1 MSDRA
6 GIMPGMTQRTTAP
19 GQPAAVDEG
28 SLDRPALEARL
39 AGLRGELTGYC
50 HRMLG
55 SPFEADDAAQETM
68 IRAWRALDR
77 FEGRSSLRTWLYRI
91 ATNVCADLAAGRAR
105 QARPMDLTSPGAP
118 AAPPPETTWVLP
130 SPDLVV
136 LGVPGPVDPAELA
149 VARESVRL
157 ALVVA
162 LRRLAPRQRAVLILR
177 EVLGWSAAETAD
189 LLDTSVA
196 AVNSALQRAR
206 AAVAAAGPEPI
217 RGDDPGQR
225 ELLAQYV
232 TAFER
237 YDMTALTALLR
248 ADATMSMPPPGRWLR
263 GQADHTTFMRGTG
276 SGRECSRLVPATVT
290 GQPAPLADA
299 GSRRPEGGR
308 RGRRPGRDGRRRPAR
323 PVIAAVEDR

>member
-1 MSDRA
+1 
-6 GIMPGMTQRTTAP
+6 MPGMTQRRTAP
-19 GQPAAVDEG
+19 GQPEAVDEG
-28 SLDRPALEARL
+28 SPDRPALEAHL

-50 HRMLG
+50 YRVLG

-91 ATNVCADLAAGRAR
+91 ATNVCNDLAASRAR
-105 QARPMDLTSPGAP
+105 QARPIDLTGPGAP
-118 AAPPPETTWVLP
+118 AGPPAAPLPETTWVLP
-130 SPDLVV
+130 APDPVV
-136 LGVPGPVDPAELA
+136 LGVPGPQDPAELA

-177 EVLGWSAAETAD
+177 EVLGWSAAETAE

-206 AAVAAAGPEPI
+206 AAVAAADAAEPEPI
-217 RGDDPGQR
+217 RGDDAGQR
-225 ELLAQYV
+225 ELLARYV
-232 TAFER
+232 MAFER
-237 YDMTALTALLR
+237 YDMTALTALLH
-248 ADATMSMPPPGRWLR
+248 ADATMSMPPPGRRLR
-263 GQADHTTFMRGTG
+263 GPAGHAACVLGPA
-276 SGRECSRLVPATVT
+276 SGREGPRSVPARVT
-290 GQPAPLADA
+290 GQPAPLAEA

-308 RGRRPGRDGRRRPAR
+308 HGRRAGWEGRRRPVR
-323 PVIAAVEDR
+323 PAIGGADDR